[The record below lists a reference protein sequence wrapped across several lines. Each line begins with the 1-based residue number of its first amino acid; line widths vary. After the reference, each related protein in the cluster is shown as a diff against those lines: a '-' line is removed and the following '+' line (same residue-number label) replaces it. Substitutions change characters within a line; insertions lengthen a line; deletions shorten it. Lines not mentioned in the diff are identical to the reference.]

1 VPMGELIFVG
11 LGMSRPED
19 MSMRA
24 LTVLRNS
31 DEVFAEFYTSI
42 LNDAQPKDL
51 EAYIGKKVT
60 VLKRA
65 EVEEKDT
72 VIAAA
77 KRGKAAFITAG
88 DPMTA
93 TTHVD
98 LRLRAIKEGIH
109 TDIINGVS
117 IFIACAAAFGLQ
129 PYKFG
134 RTVTIPFPE
143 PNFLPSSPYEN
154 ILENFSRG
162 LHTLILLDI
171 KEEEGRYMTVPM
183 AMRWLL
189 DAESR
194 LKLGLINENSLF
206 CAAARV
212 GGSRQ
217 ALFAGYPDEILSVDL
232 GPPLH
237 CLVMPGRL
245 HFMEARALVALANA
259 PEDILEEGSGS
270 EAKEQ
275 HQP

>member
-1 VPMGELIFVG
+1 MGELIFVG

-19 MSMRA
+19 MSVRA
-24 LTVLRNS
+24 LTTLRNS
-31 DEVFAEFYTSI
+31 DEIFAEFYTSK
-42 LNDAQPKDL
+42 LNDASTKDI
-51 EAYIGKKVT
+51 ETFIGKKVT

-65 EVEEKDT
+65 DVEEKDII
-72 VIAAA
+72 VEAA
-77 KRGKAAFITAG
+77 KKGKVAFITAG

-93 TTHVD
+93 TTHMD
-98 LRLRAIKEGIH
+98 LRLRAVEEGIH

-117 IFIACAAAFGLQ
+117 VFIAVTAALGLQ

-143 PNFLPSSPYEN
+143 ANFLPSSPYEN
-154 ILENFSRG
+154 ILENYSRG

-171 KEEEGRYMTVPM
+171 KEEDGRYMTAPM

-189 DAESR
+189 DAEKR
-194 LKLGLINENSLF
+194 LGAGLVGERSLF

-212 GGSRQ
+212 GGMRQ
-217 ALFAGYPDEILSVDL
+217 ALFAGYPEEIVAVDL

-259 PEDILEEGSGS
+259 PPDILEDGSGG
-270 EAKEQ
+270 KPQ
-275 HQP
+275 